1 MNIRKQ
7 SRNEFSARQNII
19 RGEAI
24 NFSYFLRTSMNI
36 QKKIVQELPS
46 TPSWLNDLSAWDQD
60 HFLEEIKQFLIK
72 KNGVI
77 DEADVQL
84 LAILVTQINL
94 YIKSIREINI
104 SGSVIAFNNGI
115 TLGPNPHITIA
126 DKSLNRI
133 IQLMKELELSP
144 KSKDGFRSNSS
155 PSEELLNFLAGPF
168 GTKNII

>member
-1 MNIRKQ
+1 MNK
-7 SRNEFSARQNII
+7 
-19 RGEAI
+19 
-24 NFSYFLRTSMNI
+24 TP
-36 QKKIVQELPS
+36 VQDLPR
-46 TPSWLNDLSAWDQD
+46 TPSWLNDLNVWDQD
-60 HFLEEIKQFLIK
+60 HFLEESKQFLLK

-94 YIKSIREINI
+94 YIASIREINI

-115 TLGPNPHITIA
+115 TLGPNPHMTVA

-168 GTKNII
+168 GTKNIIKI

>member
-1 MNIRKQ
+1 MYEYKKATAQWIFCETKYHKGGGYK
-7 SRNEFSARQNII
+7 F
-19 RGEAI
+19 
-24 NFSYFLRTSMNI
+24 FLFFKDKYEYS
-36 QKKIVQELPS
+36 KKIVQDLPD
-46 TPSWLNDLSAWDQD
+46 TPSWLNDLNAWDQD
-60 HFLEEIKQFLIK
+60 HFLEESKQFLIK

-104 SGSVIAFNNGI
+104 SGSVIAFNNGN

-144 KSKDGFRSNSS
+144 KSKEGFKSNMA
-155 PSEELLNFLAGPF
+155 PSEEFLNFLAGPL
-168 GTKNII
+168 GRDSN